1 MFTLVQL
8 VVLCNLWI
16 RGDRHGFTCV
26 GLVVLR
32 LLVDLAGVVF
42 LYRLRHFIIAMFT
55 TRHLAEVPENPGRG
69 IEGAQASTEQQ
80 PIVRLSSIL
89 GAV

>member
-1 MFTLVQL
+1 MR
-8 VVLCNLWI
+8 N
-16 RGDRHGFTCV
+16 R
-26 GLVVLR
+26 
-32 LLVDLAGVVF
+32 
-42 LYRLRHFIIAMFT
+42 IIAMFT
-55 TRHLAEVPENPGRG
+55 TRNLAEVPENLGRG

>member
-1 MFTLVQL
+1 MHDYAIASRMR
-8 VVLCNLWI
+8 N
-16 RGDRHGFTCV
+16 R
-26 GLVVLR
+26 
-32 LLVDLAGVVF
+32 
-42 LYRLRHFIIAMFT
+42 IIVMFT

-69 IEGAQASTEQQ
+69 IEGAQASTEQL